1 MYERHERIQHDLRR
15 VEDEED
21 VRVLLAVESGS
32 RACGF
37 ASPDSDNDVRFVYC
51 HRQERYLTI
60 ESFRDVIER
69 PITDEI
75 DLAGWDIRKAL
86 VLFCKSNSPLLEWLN
101 CPIIYPIHTSFARS
115 LRMMADE
122 QFSQRSSFLHCL
134 HMAEGNLKDSL
145 QGDAVRHKKYLYVL
159 RPILAM
165 RWLEEGRGRVPIEF
179 DRLLD
184 AGLPDGSVREAIDA
198 LLVVKQRSPESM
210 VGAIIPAIHDYIEG
224 HLPRLR
230 AIADHKPDT
239 DIGIEP
245 LNELFRRTIVDAW
258 A

>member
-21 VRVLLAVESGS
+21 VRGLLAVESGS

-37 ASPDSDNDVRFVYC
+37 ASPDRDNDDRFVYC

-86 VLFCKSNSPLLEWLN
+86 VLFRKSNSPLLEWLN